1 MMRKEKKW
9 AIVTGVLLLLS
20 LVSGGAAAIL
30 VGGVLYDII
39 YAIHKISSVLTAIFF
54 IVSIRLSGKN

>member
-9 AIVTGVLLLLS
+9 AIVTGVLLLIS

-54 IVSIRLSGKN
+54 IVSIRLSSKN

>member
-1 MMRKEKKW
+1 MVRKEKKW
-9 AIVTGVLLLLS
+9 AIVTGVLLLIS
-20 LVSGGAAAIL
+20 LVSGGAAAIIA
-30 VGGVLYDII
+30 GGVLYDII

>member
-1 MMRKEKKW
+1 MRKEKKW
-9 AIVTGVLLLLS
+9 AIVTGVLLLIS

-30 VGGVLYDII
+30 AEGVLYDII

>member
-1 MMRKEKKW
+1 MRKEKKW